1 MYKILLI
8 TLVLFIQAC
17 ADMDEDP
24 TKEWTAKEF
33 YEEASE
39 AMDAGEFQTAIKNL
53 ETLEARFPFDRYAK
67 QAQLDIAYAYYKFE
81 EPESTISAVDRFM
94 RLHPRDPNLDYAYY
108 LKGLTNFNRG
118 SGFLDSWIARDPS
131 RHDVEVLHNAYNDFA
146 TLVRR
151 FPNSRYAGDS
161 YQRMVFLRNEMAQKE
176 ITIAEYYLER
186 GTWLS
191 AANRAKVV
199 IENYQDSIWSYRAL
213 EIMVTSYENL
223 GLDDLAADAQRVLD
237 YNVPVLKQAG
247 PETDDDNE
255 LPPPVAVSGV

>member
-1 MYKILLI
+1 MYKFLLLTLILL
-8 TLVLFIQAC
+8 IQAC
-17 ADMDEDP
+17 ASIDEDP
-24 TKEWTAKEF
+24 TEKWTAKQF
-33 YEEASE
+33 YDEASE

-67 QAQLDIAYAYYKFE
+67 QAQLDIAYAYYKFD
-81 EPESTISAVDRFM
+81 EPESTVSAINRFM

-118 SGFLDSWIARDPS
+118 GSFLDGWIARDPA
-131 RHDVEVLHNAYNDFA
+131 RHDAEVLRNAYNDFS
-146 TLVRR
+146 TLIRR
-151 FPNSRYAGDS
+151 FPNSRYAGDA

-199 IENYQDSIWSYRAL
+199 IESYQDSMWSYRAL
-213 EIMVTSYENL
+213 EIMITSYENL

-237 YNVPVLKQAG
+237 YNVPVLEQAG
-247 PETDDDNE
+247 PEFDDDTE
-255 LPPPVAVSGV
+255 TPPAIAVSGV